1 MKNNYL
7 IKSLGFF
14 VLSAFLLNSAGCQNL
29 QQLSSLKLMKF
40 DLDRVSNVRLAGID
54 VLNLK
59 SVRDLGALDLLRVTQ
74 AIGKRDVPLTFSL
87 HVAAEAP
94 QNLPVAAKLSTMEW
108 TLFLQNKEAISGLL
122 NQSISLP
129 AGQRV
134 DIPIEIKLN
143 AVDFMEGN
151 AQNVVE
157 LVKNLIG
164 TGENPVNLRLSA
176 RPTLQTPLGPFRFP
190 NTIDVVSKTYGKT
203 P

>member
-1 MKNNYL
+1 ML
-7 IKSLGFF
+7 SVWLLSLP
-14 VLSAFLLNSAGCQNL
+14 ACQNL

-59 SVRDLGALDLLRVTQ
+59 SARDLGALDLLRVTQ
-74 AIGKRDVPLTFSL
+74 AIARRDVPLSFNL

-94 QNLPVAAKLSTMEW
+94 QNLPVTAKLSTMEW
-108 TLFLQNKEAISGLL
+108 TLFLQNKEAVSGLL

-134 DIPIEIKLN
+134 DIPVEIKLN
-143 AVDFMEGN
+143 AVDFVEGN
-151 AQNVVE
+151 AQNLVE

-164 TGENPVNLRLSA
+164 SGDNPVNLRLSA
-176 RPTLQTPLGPFRFP
+176 RPTIQTPLGPFRFP
-190 NTIDVVSKTYGKT
+190 NAIDVVSKTYG
-203 P
+203 PQP